1 MKTYPKIF
9 GLLSLLLIAGLVLTA
24 CKGGGDNNPTPTST
38 LAPTPTQTTE
48 NGWYWKPGGF
58 IDYALSGM
66 PDFDQKQNGWSL
78 TAAAPTW
85 SYCGP
90 VAMANSMWW
99 FDSEFEPNPIAP
111 PTVNDGYPL
120 VQSYSPVGAALW
132 DDHDTQNVIPF
143 VDDLA
148 MRMDT
153 DGQRTGSAHA
163 GTNIEDM
170 AAAVTQYLIDT
181 GTDDDF
187 YMHLEKSPEF
197 DWIAGEVKR
206 CQDVVLLLGFW
217 QLQTD
222 PTHAGQGEWVRV
234 GGHYVTCAGVNTDTH
249 QLGVSDPYRDNAEA
263 GNPGRVPAAHIYPH
277 GVSVHNDAKYVS
289 HDIFDITESTSPG
302 GLWKFDAYADDFD
315 VANFVGQN
323 WAADLLNY
331 QGSYNADLPV
341 QVEIDYAIAVSPFVT
356 PTPTPSPTPT
366 STPPWNPTPTPPPVN
381 PTPTPTVPGQT
392 PGETVPA
399 DGTPTPTAT
408 PTATPTKTPTPC
420 SGGPVITGVHSVHRT
435 KPTGGGFTV
444 EIHFLPTYFPKGT
457 NVYDIHFW
465 SGGVCL
471 GSEYFETPL
480 VPCTTYT
487 FDVETPPG
495 MGVPECITICLT
507 DQNHNP
513 IGSTASWRVGESVVD
528 LTQYLTDYGTG
539 IWPGTSNWMIEVYPE
554 PNSPPYFGPVNAPTN
569 IHGLRFYA
577 IEYCDPMLI
586 GDEPL
591 QEPLLSG
598 QWFDSILDWLVSDPP
613 PEIVLVEVYGADG
626 LMWGVAWSWPYSE

>member
-1 MKTYPKIF
+1 
-9 GLLSLLLIAGLVLTA
+9 
-24 CKGGGDNNPTPTST
+24 
-38 LAPTPTQTTE
+38 
-48 NGWYWKPGGF
+48 
-58 IDYALSGM
+58 M

-85 SYCGP
+85 TYCGP

-99 FDSEFEPNPIAP
+99 FDSEFEPNPVAP
-111 PTVNDGYPL
+111 PTINDNYPL
-120 VQSYSPVGAALW
+120 VTAYAVVGAAAW
-132 DDHDTQNVIPF
+132 DDHDTNNVIPF

-153 DGQRTGSAHA
+153 DGQRTGATHA

-181 GTDDDF
+181 DTDDDF
-187 YMHLEKSPEF
+187 YVHLEKSPEF
-197 DWIAGEVKR
+197 DWIAGEIKR

-222 PTHAGQGEWVRV
+222 PTHASQGEWVRV

-263 GNPGRVPAAHIYPH
+263 GKPGRVPAAHTYPH

-289 HDIFDITESTSPG
+289 HDIFDITQSTSPG
-302 GLWKFDAYADDFD
+302 GLWKFDAYADGFD

-341 QVEIDYAIAVSPFVT
+341 QVEIDYAIAVSPFER

-366 STPPWNPTPTPPPVN
+366 WN
-381 PTPTPTVPGQT
+381 PTPTPTVT
-392 PGETVPA
+392 PPPVTPETPVPV
-399 DGTPTPTAT
+399 DTPIVTPTR
-408 PTATPTKTPTPC
+408 TPTPC
-420 SGGPVITGVHSVHRT
+420 SGGPVITGVHATHKL

-444 EIHFLPTYFPKGT
+444 EIHFLPSYFPNGT

-487 FDVETPPG
+487 FDVAIPTG
-495 MGVPECITICLT
+495 AGVPECITICLT

-513 IGSTASWRVGESVVD
+513 IGSTASWQVDANIVD
-528 LTQYLTDYGTG
+528 LTAYLNNHYYGTG
-539 IWPGTSNWMIEVYPE
+539 ISNDGYGNWLIEMYPE
-554 PNSPPYFGPVNAPTN
+554 PEYFGEPGT
-569 IHGLRFYA
+569 L
-577 IEYCDPMLI
+577 IESIYELHFKMIQNCDPMDY
-586 GDEPL
+586 GAVGVFPL
-591 QEPLLSG
+591 MVSG
-598 QWFDSILDWLVSDPP
+598 QQSEFMMGVPAGSPP
-613 PEIVLVEVYGADG
+613 PEIVLVEIFNAAGE
-626 LMWGVAWSWPYSE
+626 MWAVAWSWLK